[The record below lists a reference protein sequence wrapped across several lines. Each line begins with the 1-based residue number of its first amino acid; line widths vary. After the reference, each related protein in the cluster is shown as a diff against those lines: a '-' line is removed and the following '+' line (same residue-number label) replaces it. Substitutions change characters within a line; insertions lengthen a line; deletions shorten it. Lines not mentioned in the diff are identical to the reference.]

1 MSHAAAI
8 GDQRRVG
15 GFALAGVEVL
25 PADGA
30 DAAAEALAALA
41 PDVGLLILTST
52 AYEAVAEELAER
64 PGLIWAVLPE

>member
-1 MSHAAAI
+1 MTTAAI
-8 GDQRRVG
+8 GDPRRVG

-41 PDVGLLILTST
+41 PDVGLLILTPA
-52 AYEAVAEELAER
+52 AYEGVAEELAER
-64 PGLIWAVLPE
+64 PDLIWAVLPE